1 MPYKTALLA
10 VAAAAYLAAGGLYL
24 WRVVRRQQRVGAW
37 AVAAAGV
44 GVACHAVALA
54 VRFLEHPQAVCA
66 SVTDAASL
74 VSFLTVVGF
83 LAGRRI
89 FGIEAIGSAVLP
101 IAFAGV
107 AVAAALPSATR
118 DVPDIL
124 RSPWFYAHVPPSLLA
139 YVSFAFSFAAAGFY
153 LSEAKLLHSKRLV
166 GVIGVLPSLDQLE
179 AAMYRTAT
187 FGFLLLTIGIA
198 TGAAWAEDVGWRYWS
213 WTPKQSASL
222 VTWLLFAAYLHLR
235 VIRGSRARIGAW
247 LVMIGF
253 LSSIATFLAVG
264 ALKHD
269 PHRFF

>member
-24 WRVVRRQQRVGAW
+24 WRIVRRNQRAGAW
-37 AVAAAGV
+37 GAMAAGV
-44 GVACHAVALA
+44 GVGFHAVVL
-54 VRFLEHPQAVCA
+54 VLRFAEHPQAICA

-83 LAGRRI
+83 LVGCRL
-89 FGIEAIGSAVLP
+89 FGIEAIGSAVFP
-101 IAFAGV
+101 VAFGGV
-107 AVAAALPSATR
+107 VVAAALPSASR
-118 DVPDIL
+118 QVPDIL

-139 YVSFAFSFAAAGFY
+139 YVSFAFSFAAAGLY
-153 LSEAKLLHSKRLV
+153 LSEAKLLRSKRV
-166 GVIGVLPSLDQLE
+166 AAVIGVLPSLDQLE

-187 FGFLLLTIGIA
+187 FGFLLLTIGIG

-235 VIRGSRARIGAW
+235 VIRGSRAKAGAW
-247 LVMIGF
+247 LVLIGF

>member
-1 MPYKTALLA
+1 MPYRTALLA
-10 VAAAAYLAAGGLYL
+10 VAAAAYLVAGGLYL
-24 WRVVRRQQRVGAW
+24 WRVLRRNRRASAWGAG
-37 AVAAAGV
+37 AAG
-44 GVACHAVALA
+44 GGAAFHAAALA
-54 VRFLEHPQAVCA
+54 VRFAEHPQAVCA

-83 LAGRRI
+83 LAGHRLFR
-89 FGIEAIGSAVLP
+89 IEAIGSAVLP
-101 IAFAGV
+101 MAFAGV

-118 DVPDIL
+118 EVPDIL
-124 RSPWFYAHVPPSLLA
+124 RSPWFYAHVPPALLA

-153 LSEAKLLHSKRLV
+153 LSEAKLLRSKRLAA
-166 GVIGVLPSLDQLE
+166 VIGVLPSLDQLE

-198 TGAAWAEDVGWRYWS
+198 TGAAWAQDVGWRYWS

-235 VIRGSRARIGAW
+235 VIRGSRAKAGVW
-247 LVMIGF
+247 LVIIGF